1 METNAFTLLIL
12 LYIYIYNLHNF
23 FFFYLENI
31 IFEVPS
37 TVNCTWLILALKR
50 RKKYKFFNT
59 KKNIYLCLMFFI
71 YLF

>member
-1 METNAFTLLIL
+1 M
-12 LYIYIYNLHNF
+12 YII

-37 TVNCTWLILALKR
+37 TVNCTWLILVLKR

-59 KKNIYLCLMFFI
+59 KRNLFMFDVF
-71 YLF
+71 YLFF